1 MFTRKYENQLFA
13 VIRIIAGFLF
23 LWHGAQK
30 LFGYPPLPTGVL
42 MPWQTIW
49 IGGIVE
55 FFGGSLIMLGLW
67 TRCAA
72 FAASGE
78 MAYAYW
84 TSHGPRTL
92 LPLVNHGE
100 LAILYC
106 FLFLYFSAHGSG
118 IWSLDHLIKPKN
130 DDKTY

>member
-13 VIRIIAGFLF
+13 IIRIIAGFLF

-30 LFGYPPLPTGVL
+30 LFGYPPLPAGIV
-42 MPWQTIW
+42 MPWSTLW

-55 FFGGSLIMLGLW
+55 FFGGSLIMIGLW
-67 TRCAA
+67 TRWAA
-72 FAASGE
+72 FIASGE

-84 TSHGPRTL
+84 SSHGPHAI
-92 LPLVNHGE
+92 LPIVNRGE
-100 LAILYC
+100 LAVVYC

-118 IWSLDHLIKPKN
+118 IWSMDHLIN
-130 DDKTY
+130 GNREIQN